1 MQRIAFKMKLLQG
14 CEAEYKKRHDEIWP
28 ELSQLLYNTGIS
40 DYAIF
45 LDPETLDLLGVLKL
59 EEGKTMDEL
68 PAHPVMQKWWAYM
81 ADIME
86 THPDNAPLSVPLQE
100 VFYMR

>member
-1 MQRIAFKMKLLQG
+1 MQRIAFKMKLLPG
-14 CEAEYKKRHDEIWP
+14 FEAEYQKRHDEIWP
-28 ELSQLLYNTGIS
+28 ELSQLLHDTGVS

-45 LDPETLDLLGVLKL
+45 LDPQTLDLLGVLKL

-68 PAHPVMQKWWAYM
+68 PSHALMQKWWAYM

-86 THPDNAPLSVPLQE
+86 THPNNEPLSFPLKE

>member
-45 LDPETLDLLGVLKL
+45 LDPETLDLLGVLAF
-59 EEGKTMDEL
+59 GCWYMCSN
-68 PAHPVMQKWWAYM
+68 ACIRSICKW
-81 ADIME
+81 E
-86 THPDNAPLSVPLQE
+86 
-100 VFYMR
+100 RK